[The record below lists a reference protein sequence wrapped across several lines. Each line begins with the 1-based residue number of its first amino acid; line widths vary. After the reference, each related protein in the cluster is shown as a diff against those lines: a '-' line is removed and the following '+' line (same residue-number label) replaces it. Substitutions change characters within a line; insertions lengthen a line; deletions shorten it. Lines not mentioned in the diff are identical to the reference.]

1 VIVTFFPPIVIGL
14 KVLEFVNAKVISP
27 ANVTI
32 VLAFKLARLT
42 VLFVGTEI
50 SCKVISVHAATAGA
64 IWEYSVAVHGDA
76 VTVEL
81 VNEVAEEVVLE
92 VVVVVLVVELVVEL
106 VLELVVEVV
115 EVVLEVVLEVVETIS
130 VTRQLHAVEILDGRK
145 EH

>member
-1 VIVTFFPPIVIGL
+1 MVTFFPPIVIGL

-42 VLFVGTEI
+42 VLFVGTEM

-64 IWEYSVAVHGDA
+64 IWEYSVAVHDDA

-81 VNEVAEEVVLE
+81 VDDVVEEVVLE
-92 VVVVVLVVELVVEL
+92 VVLVVELE
-106 VLELVVEVV
+106 VEVV
-115 EVVLEVVLEVVETIS
+115 EVVLVVEVLELLEEVETTP
-130 VTRQLHAVEILDGRK
+130 VTRQLQAVEILDGRK

>member
-1 VIVTFFPPIVIGL
+1 MVTFFPPTVIGL
-14 KVLEFVNAKVISP
+14 KVLEFVKAKVINP

-42 VLFVGTEI
+42 VLFVGTEM

-81 VNEVAEEVVLE
+81 VDDVVEEVVLE
-92 VVVVVLVVELVVEL
+92 VVLVMLVV
-106 VLELVVEVV
+106 ELVVEVV
-115 EVVLEVVLEVVETIS
+115 EVVLGVEVLEVLEVVETTP

>member
-1 VIVTFFPPIVIGL
+1 MVTFFPPIVIGL

-42 VLFVGTEI
+42 VLFVGTEM

-64 IWEYSVAVHGDA
+64 IWEYSVAVHSDA

-81 VNEVAEEVVLE
+81 VDDVVEEVVLE
-92 VVVVVLVVELVVEL
+92 VVLAV
-106 VLELVVEVV
+106 ELVVEVV
-115 EVVLEVVLEVVETIS
+115 EVVLVVEVLEVLEELETTP

>member
-1 VIVTFFPPIVIGL
+1 MVTFFPPTVIGL
-14 KVLEFVNAKVISP
+14 KVLEFVKAKVINP

-42 VLFVGTEI
+42 VLFVGTEM

-81 VNEVAEEVVLE
+81 VDDVVEEVVLE
-92 VVVVVLVVELVVEL
+92 VVLVVELE
-106 VLELVVEVV
+106 VEVV
-115 EVVLEVVLEVVETIS
+115 EVVLGVEVLEVLEVVETTP

>member
-1 VIVTFFPPIVIGL
+1 MVTFFPPTVIGL

-42 VLFVGTEI
+42 VLFVGTEM

-81 VNEVAEEVVLE
+81 VDDVVEEVVLE
-92 VVVVVLVVELVVEL
+92 VVLVVELE
-106 VLELVVEVV
+106 VEVV
-115 EVVLEVVLEVVETIS
+115 EVVLVVEVLELLEEVETTP
-130 VTRQLHAVEILDGRK
+130 VTRQLQAVEILDGRK

>member
-1 VIVTFFPPIVIGL
+1 MVTFFPPIVIGL

-42 VLFVGTEI
+42 VLFVGTEM

-81 VNEVAEEVVLE
+81 VDDVVEEVVLE
-92 VVVVVLVVELVVEL
+92 VVLVVELE
-106 VLELVVEVV
+106 VEVV
-115 EVVLEVVLEVVETIS
+115 EVVLVVEVLELLEEVETTP
-130 VTRQLHAVEILDGRK
+130 VTRQLQAVEILDGRK

>member
-42 VLFVGTEI
+42 VLFVGTEM

-81 VNEVAEEVVLE
+81 VDDVVEEVVLE
-92 VVVVVLVVELVVEL
+92 VVLVVELE
-106 VLELVVEVV
+106 VEVV
-115 EVVLEVVLEVVETIS
+115 EVVLVVEVLELLEEVETTP
-130 VTRQLHAVEILDGRK
+130 VTRQLQAVEILDGRK

>member
-1 VIVTFFPPIVIGL
+1 MVTFFPPIVIGL

-42 VLFVGTEI
+42 VLFVGTEM

-81 VNEVAEEVVLE
+81 VDD
-92 VVVVVLVVELVVEL
+92 VVE
-106 VLELVVEVV
+106 
-115 EVVLEVVLEVVETIS
+115 EVVLEVVLEVLVVELVLVVEVLEVLDEVETTL

>member
-1 VIVTFFPPIVIGL
+1 MVTFFPPIVIGL
-14 KVLEFVNAKVISP
+14 KVLEFVNAKVINP

-42 VLFVGTEI
+42 VLFVGTEM

-81 VNEVAEEVVLE
+81 VDDVVEEVVLE
-92 VVVVVLVVELVVEL
+92 VLVVELVVEVVEL
-106 VLELVVEVV
+106 VLVVEV
-115 EVVLEVVLEVVETIS
+115 LEALDEVETTL

>member
-1 VIVTFFPPIVIGL
+1 MVTFFPPIVIGL

-42 VLFVGTEI
+42 VLFVGTEM

-81 VNEVAEEVVLE
+81 VDDVVEEVVLE
-92 VVVVVLVVELVVEL
+92 VVLAV
-106 VLELVVEVV
+106 ELVVEVV
-115 EVVLEVVLEVVETIS
+115 EVVLVVEVLEVLEELETTP

>member
-1 VIVTFFPPIVIGL
+1 MVTFFPPIVIGL

-42 VLFVGTEI
+42 VLFVGTEM

-81 VNEVAEEVVLE
+81 VDDVVEEVVLE
-92 VVVVVLVVELVVEL
+92 VVLVVELEVVLVVE
-106 VLELVVEVV
+106 VLEL
-115 EVVLEVVLEVVETIS
+115 LEEVETTP
-130 VTRQLHAVEILDGRK
+130 VTRQLQAVEILDGRK